1 LTQDVIKLTSW
12 ETIYNFAL
20 VQELSATMTSTSLL
34 TNQSFPYVTLPHFQ
48 VDARYVIEMG
58 RILGVC
64 FVPIVHAN
72 QFETWRDYQQENRN
86 WMLLSQQ
93 YEMTTESIH
102 ASRLTNLEPATVKG
116 YFTDYYDL
124 PVIPNRFVYSSS
136 SIDNETGKIVAVPE
150 TANAWDQEFAP
161 VWQSSPAS
169 AEAINYNLLSNATI
183 VQLYQSMT
191 ASKKSVMSSAAPNNS
206 FHFFQPSQAQQESL
220 PQEPQVYIMDPV
232 LSSFE
237 MKDEPPA
244 GFIFAVT
251 YMSRLLD
258 RHTTTEYDGLVV
270 VLSNTCNNGTTSTPI
285 STFEYQNA
293 KAVYLGAGDLHNPAW
308 DQWKRSGPI
317 QFYFDINADKIPVDV
332 SNDVCLHYID
342 IYPSNEFQEQYVTNK
357 PQMYTFVV
365 LLAFMLTAALLALYE
380 NKANKRQ
387 EKTMKSALHSTALVS
402 SLFPEQVRDRLL
414 NDAEAEEQ
422 RAEGGRHKKNSA
434 CVNKN
439 HPSTSNGGFGKGRDS
454 SPTAASKAIA
464 GK

>member
-34 TNQSFPYVTLPHFQ
+34 TNQTFPYVTLPHFQ
-48 VDARYVIEMG
+48 VDAGYVNEMG

-64 FVPIVHAN
+64 FVPIVQAN
-72 QFETWRDYQQENRN
+72 QFETWRDYQQENRA

-102 ASRLTNLEPATVKG
+102 ASRLTDLEPATVKG

-124 PVIPNRFVYSSS
+124 PVIPNRYIYSSS
-136 SIDNETGKIVAVPE
+136 SHDNETGKVVAVPE
-150 TANAWDQEFAP
+150 TANTWDQKFAP

-183 VQLYQSMT
+183 VQLYTSMT
-191 ASKKSVMSSAAPNNS
+191 ASKKSVMSSAAPNDS

-244 GFIFAVT
+244 GFILAVT

-258 RHTTTEYDGLVV
+258 RHTTAEYDGLVV
-270 VLSNTCNNGTTSTPI
+270 VLSKTCNNGTTSTPI
-285 STFEYQNA
+285 SSFEYQNA
-293 KAVYLGAGDLHNPAW
+293 KAVYLGAGDLHNTDW
-308 DQWKRSGPI
+308 NHLKRTGPI
-317 QFYFDINADKIPVDV
+317 QFY
-332 SNDVCLHYID
+332 
-342 IYPSNEFQEQYVTNK
+342 IYPSSEFHDHYVTYK

-365 LLAFMLTAALLALYE
+365 ILAFMLTAALLALYE
-380 NKANKRQ
+380 NKVNKRQ

-414 NDAEAEEQ
+414 NDAEAEEH
-422 RAEGGRHKKNSA
+422 RAGGGRHKKNSA
-434 CVNKN
+434 FVNKN
-439 HPSTSNGGFGKGRDS
+439 HPSVTNDGGGGKGEDS